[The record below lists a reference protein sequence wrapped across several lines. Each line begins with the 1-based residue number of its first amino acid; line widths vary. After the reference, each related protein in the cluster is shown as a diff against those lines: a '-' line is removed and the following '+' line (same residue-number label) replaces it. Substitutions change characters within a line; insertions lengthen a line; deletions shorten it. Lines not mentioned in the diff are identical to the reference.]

1 MDELSDVMADQ
12 GEIEQA
18 LIYSATTEIDEEAL
32 EKELDGLLEQEVND
46 RIESIEKE
54 LDSLNIEKTKVVE
67 DTSSMKEPDTIKE
80 DEKKKDGELVSV

>member
-12 GEIEQA
+12 EEIEQA
-18 LIYSATTEIDEEAL
+18 LIYSAATEIDEEAL

-54 LDSLNIEKTKVVE
+54 LDSLNIETKVVE